1 MDAMGVVMPT
11 EQIGEYE
18 IDYSGVHLAESEGWT
33 AWVEIF
39 GPSHNPMHRQ
49 PVVPSQRVAVET
61 SFATQQEAEQAARRI
76 ALDMLEQ
83 GHHRATPG

>member
-1 MDAMGVVMPT
+1 MAT

-18 IDYSGVHLAESEGWT
+18 IQYTGVHVPESNGWA

-49 PVVPSQRVAVET
+49 PVFPFQHVAVET
-61 SFATQQEAEQAARRI
+61 SFATEQEAQEAARQI
-76 ALDMLEQ
+76 ARDMVE
-83 GHHRATPG
+83 HRRKTHA